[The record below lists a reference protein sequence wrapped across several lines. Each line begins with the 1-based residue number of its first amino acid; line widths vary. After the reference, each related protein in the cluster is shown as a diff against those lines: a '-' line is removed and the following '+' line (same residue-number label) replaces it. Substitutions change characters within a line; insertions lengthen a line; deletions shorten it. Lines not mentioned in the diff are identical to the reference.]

1 MLRKTAKLTAAL
13 VAAVF
18 LWLVVTQPPRF
29 ATASG
34 DVAAAIR
41 ARTVAGAFHVH
52 STRSDGA
59 GDRSTIARAAA
70 RAGLKFVIVTDH
82 GDATR
87 TPDPPTYV
95 EGVLCLDAVE
105 ISTNGG
111 HLIGLD
117 MPAAPYPLGGEAAAV
132 VEDVTRLGGM
142 PVVAHPD
149 SPKGELAWK
158 DWASAIGGLEWL
170 NLDSGWRDETR
181 TRLARVAVDSSFR
194 PGPAL
199 ASLLNRQSTALA
211 RWDQVAAT
219 RAVVGLAG
227 HDAHGGLNRGAEEGS
242 AWNVPRFLS
251 PGLAS
256 YDSSFATFA
265 LRAVLDESLTGDPTL
280 DARRLLDAVR
290 AGRVFTAIDAIAG
303 PAWVDYHVT
312 RGDVRRNMGETLTFE
327 DETTL
332 VFRSTLPS
340 EARAVL
346 LRDGVETAES
356 ATGELRFR
364 AAGPG
369 AYRVEVRLPLWEV
382 PWIVT
387 NPIYLRESGDTP
399 MGMTP
404 LVTSAGLEALALVDM
419 GSVERDPAST
429 ATVTTVAG
437 VRWLEFALRSGD
449 RASQYAALAVPLP
462 KGLPRF
468 DRIVF
473 SGRSA
478 APMRVSVQ
486 IRVEQAGGARWIRS
500 VYLTPEPRQIVV
512 PIDQLLPADA
522 QAAQVPQPPPFPAA
536 SSVLFVV
543 DLTNA
548 APGSRGRFGI
558 SDLRLANSDQSR

>member
-1 MLRKTAKLTAAL
+1 MMRKTAKLTAAF

-29 ATASG
+29 VPASG
-34 DVAAAIR
+34 VVADAVR

-59 GDRSTIARAAA
+59 GDRRTIARAAA
-70 RAGLKFVIVTDH
+70 GAGLRFVILTDH

-87 TPDPPTYV
+87 PPDPPAYLD
-95 EGVLCLDAVE
+95 GVLCIDSVE

-111 HLIGLD
+111 HLIALD
-117 MPAAPYPLGGEAAAV
+117 LPAAPYPLGGEAAAV

-142 PVVAHPD
+142 AIVAHPD

-158 DWASAIGGLEWL
+158 DWASPISGLEWL

-181 TRLARVAVDSSFR
+181 ARLARVAVDSFFR

-211 RWDQVAAT
+211 RWDQLTAT
-219 RAVVGLAG
+219 RALVGLPG
-227 HDAHGGLNRGAEEGS
+227 HDAHGGLSRGAEEGS

-251 PGLAS
+251 PRLAS
-256 YDSSFATFA
+256 YEASFATFA
-265 LRAVLDESLTGDPTL
+265 LRVVLDESLTGDPVL

-290 AGRVFTAIDAIAG
+290 AGRVFTAIDAVAG

-312 RGDVRRNMGETLTFE
+312 RGEVRRNMGETVMFE

-346 LRDGVETAES
+346 LRDGVEAAES
-356 ATGELRFR
+356 GTGELTFR

-369 AYRVEVRLPLWEV
+369 AYRVEVRSPLWDV

-387 NPIYLRESGDTP
+387 NPIYLRGSDATP
-399 MGMTP
+399 PGMP
-404 LVTSAGLEALALVDM
+404 PVTAAGLEALALADS

-429 ATVTTVAG
+429 ATVTTEAG
-437 VRWLEFALRSGD
+437 VRWVEFALRSGD

-473 SGRSA
+473 RGRSSS
-478 APMRVSVQ
+478 PMRVSVQ
-486 IRVEQAGGARWIRS
+486 LRVEQAGGARWIRS

-522 QAAQVPQPPPFPAA
+522 QAAQIPQPPPFPAA
-536 SSVLFVV
+536 SSVLFVI

-548 APGSRGRFGI
+548 APGARGRFGI
-558 SDLRLANSDQSR
+558 SDLQLASSAQAR